1 MTASPVRTI
10 RKRGTRVV
18 GAPRTRVDSGAAAVP
33 APRRGAVAVFASR
46 IPHLWPEVGPLC
58 EAPVP
63 APADPEDEAD
73 SLRAAVTARRVDSP
87 GDTGRRPG
95 DELEALLA
103 GWSHFD
109 GERRAVLRG
118 AVRYL
123 AQPSRQQ
130 WAVAREESLVDA
142 AVAAVLR
149 HNA

>member
-18 GAPRTRVDSGAAAVP
+18 GAPRTRAERSPDD
-33 APRRGAVAVFASR
+33 APRGAIAVFSSR
-46 IPHLWPEVGPLC
+46 IPHLWGAVAPLC
-58 EAPVP
+58 EPPVP
-63 APADPEDEAD
+63 APADPEEEAA
-73 SLRAAVTARRVDSP
+73 SLRAEVASRRSGSSSSSDAV
-87 GDTGRRPG
+87 GRRPG

-109 GERRAVLRG
+109 GERRAVLRA

-123 AQPSRQQ
+123 ARLNRQQ
-130 WAVAREESLVDA
+130 RDAAREESLVDA

-149 HNA
+149 HNV